1 MNPYQELNI
10 NQDASEDEI
19 KQSFRDLSKIHH
31 PDKGGDH
38 EKFAQVNNAYMI
50 LKDPVKRA
58 YYDKH
63 GSEQPKQDPIFTK
76 SMGLFSQ
83 MVADLIDHYDD
94 NIIYYDIIELMDREL
109 KKNLKALRADVDKH
123 NKAIKLA
130 NNSIEMFRK
139 RLKFKQEKAKINMF
153 EYVMNTKIDGIKL
166 SLTNLSE
173 QEKILETVLDWVSD
187 FEFQFDKK
195 PTAEQDMSNLMN
207 QYNELINRFNINM

>member
-139 RLKFKQEKAKINMF
+139 RLKFKQERAKINMF